1 MAEHEFWRGER
12 GERWRVMDEMEDARA
27 ARYRQI
33 VRRDDEAAGGEAA
46 GGPHRGRGPK
56 GYRRSDARILEDVS
70 ERLSEDRY
78 LDASEIEVEVQDGE
92 VTLKGRVADREA
104 RRRAED
110 LAMAVSGVR
119 HVMNHLRAG

>member
-1 MAEHEFWRGER
+1 MAEHDLRR

-33 VRRDDEAAGGEAA
+33 VDRDDEGAD
-46 GGPHRGRGPK
+46 GPHRGRGPK

-70 ERLSEDRY
+70 ERLSDDPR
-78 LDASEIEVEVQDGE
+78 LDASEIEVAVQDGE
-92 VTLKGRVADREA
+92 VTLSGRVEDREA

-110 LAMAVSGVR
+110 LALAVAGVR
-119 HVMNHLRAG
+119 HVMNHLRAGRSGA